1 VEALGS
7 RKRELDLTRMSD
19 RASHG
24 EPRLELVE
32 LSKTFAGTHALDR
45 VSFDVRP
52 GEVHVV
58 AGENGAGKST
68 LIRVIAGAVT
78 DYTGELRLDGRRVRF
93 AHPADAVA
101 RGVATI
107 HQELSLVPALS
118 IADNFELTRA
128 RAPFAR
134 RERLAARAHAVRAL
148 ARLELALDPY
158 AVVETLSVAERQLVE
173 IARALAQDVRVLVMD
188 EPTSALFEP
197 DVERLLSLVE
207 RLARDGMGV
216 VFISHRLDEIFRV
229 AHRISVLRDGRR
241 VLTRPASELTR
252 AELLS
257 AMVGNATTPSAPAR
271 VTTSGAVRLRARGFA
286 SDPSSAAPF
295 EALDFELG
303 AGELVGIAGVEG
315 SGASSLL
322 HALFG
327 DARRTHG
334 ELTLDGESYAA
345 ESPRAA
351 FASGVALLASD
362 RHASVLG
369 ELSVLANATLSSL
382 GAFSRAGVV
391 DRRAERAAVEP
402 AASRVRLKA
411 PSLAVRAFALSGGNQ
426 QKVALLRCL
435 LQKPRLL
442 LLDDPTRG
450 IDVAARAD
458 VHALL
463 REVAANGATI
473 LFRSTDLAE
482 LAALSDRV
490 LVLARGRHV
499 ATLARSE
506 LDEARLLSAMMGG
519 AA

>member
-1 VEALGS
+1 
-7 RKRELDLTRMSD
+7 MSD
-19 RASHG
+19 GAPQG
-24 EPRLELVE
+24 ELRLELFEV
-32 LSKTFAGTHALDR
+32 SKTFASVNALDR

-78 DYTGELRLDGRRVRF
+78 DYTGELRLDGRAVRF
-93 AHPADAVA
+93 ANPGAAVA
-101 RGVATI
+101 HGVATI
-107 HQELSLVPALS
+107 HQELSLVPSLS

-128 RAPFAR
+128 AAPFAR
-134 RERLAARAHAVRAL
+134 RDRRGARSHAARAL
-148 ARLELALDPY
+148 ARLELRLDPD

-173 IARALAQDVRVLVMD
+173 IARALAGDVRVLVMD

-197 DVERLLSLVE
+197 DVDRLLSLVE
-207 RLARDGMGV
+207 RLAHDGIGV
-216 VFISHRLDEIFRV
+216 VYISHRLDEIFRV
-229 AHRISVLRDGRR
+229 ASRISVLRDGRR
-241 VLTRPASELTR
+241 VFTR
-252 AELLS
+252 AARDVTRDELVS
-257 AMVGNATTPSAPAR
+257 AMVGNAASVAFATR
-271 VTTSGAVRLRARGFA
+271 VPVSRAVRLRARGFG
-286 SDPSSAAPF
+286 SDPSRPAPF

-303 AGELVGIAGVEG
+303 AGELVGVAGVEG
-315 SGASSLL
+315 SGASTLL

-327 DARRTHG
+327 DRRRARG
-334 ELTLDGESYAA
+334 EVTLDGEPYSA

-351 FASGVALLASD
+351 FARGVALLASD
-362 RHASVLG
+362 RHDSVLG

-382 GAFSRAGVV
+382 PAFSRAGFV
-391 DRRAERAAVEP
+391 DRRAERAAVAP
-402 AASRVRLKA
+402 ASSRVRLKA
-411 PSLAVRAFALSGGNQ
+411 PSLDARAWALSGGNQ

-435 LQKPRLL
+435 LRKPRLL

-463 REVAANGATI
+463 REVAADGSTI

-506 LDEARLLSAMMGG
+506 LAEARLLSAMMGG